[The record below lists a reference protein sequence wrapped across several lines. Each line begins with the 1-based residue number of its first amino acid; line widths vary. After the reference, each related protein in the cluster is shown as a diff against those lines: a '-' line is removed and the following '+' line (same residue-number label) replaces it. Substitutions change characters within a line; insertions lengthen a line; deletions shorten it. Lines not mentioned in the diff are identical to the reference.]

1 MGQEQGERPSSHEY
15 YMGIAE
21 AVRRRA
27 ECVGYKIGAI
37 IVSPENRVISTG
49 YNGTPEGMDNC
60 PDGCIR
66 CKKRGEGGTFK
77 SGEAYD
83 LCICVHAEQN
93 AVLSA
98 ARLGIAVKGATMY
111 TTMTPCFGCA
121 KELLQAG
128 IRKVYY
134 RDEWS
139 HPRIND
145 DADLRD
151 QYKRLLGE
159 LHCQKV

>member
-1 MGQEQGERPSSHEY
+1 
-15 YMGIAE
+15 
-21 AVRRRA
+21 
-27 ECVGYKIGAI
+27 
-37 IVSPENRVISTG
+37 
-49 YNGTPEGMDNC
+49 MDNC

-66 CKKRGEGGTFK
+66 CKKRATAADGEGFK

-93 AVLSA
+93 AILSA
-98 ARLGIAVKGATMY
+98 AKLGISVNNATLY

-134 RDEWS
+134 HDEWT